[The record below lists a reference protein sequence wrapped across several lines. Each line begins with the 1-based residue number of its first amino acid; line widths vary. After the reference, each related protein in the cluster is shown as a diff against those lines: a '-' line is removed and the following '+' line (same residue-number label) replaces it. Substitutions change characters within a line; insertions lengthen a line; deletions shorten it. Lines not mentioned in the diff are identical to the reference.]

1 MDKKKTKIIVAIII
15 LLLLAIPV
23 GYFLFFNK
31 NSEEGLESN
40 LDQSTEDRETVPVE
54 QGELFTLESE
64 KKSFYL
70 PEGWTSKKE
79 MDENYMEY
87 YTLEGN
93 DLTLTMKFLP
103 VEDGSKWS
111 KQDNIEYSTPT
122 SRLYKEDGVYKAIFN
137 LSQTRIYEDF
147 ENNIKTEQDYG
158 LFLIINKDNQPLE
171 ILSTEEYSY
180 IKFILDSFNQ
190 SEYVLP

>member
-23 GYFLFFNK
+23 GYFLFFNE
-31 NSEEGLESN
+31 NSKEELASN

-54 QGELFTLESE
+54 QGELLTLESE

-70 PEGWTSKKE
+70 PKGWTSKKE
-79 MDENYMEY
+79 MGENYMEY

-122 SRLYKEDGVYKAIFN
+122 SRLYKKDGEYRAIFN

-147 ENNIKTEQDYG
+147 ENDIRTEQDYG

-171 ILSTEEYSY
+171 TLTTEEYSY

-190 SEYVLP
+190 SE